1 MRWRRWAS
9 TTAKAAEGERTSRST
24 RVVMLTG
31 AALLGFAANRVLRRL
46 ALRALV
52 PLLAAAAG
60 LLLLDE
66 PASVRLLVAAAAITG
81 GVALAIRGRS

>member
-1 MRWRRWAS
+1 
-9 TTAKAAEGERTSRST
+9 
-24 RVVMLTG
+24 MLTG